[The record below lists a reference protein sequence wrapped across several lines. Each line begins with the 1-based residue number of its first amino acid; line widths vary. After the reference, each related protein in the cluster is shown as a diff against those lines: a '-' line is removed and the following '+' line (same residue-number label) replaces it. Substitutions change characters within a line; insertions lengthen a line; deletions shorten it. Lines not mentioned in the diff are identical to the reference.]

1 MVSVERCVKISLPGV
16 DGLSTSV
23 DSGTSSPSLS
33 EQLLSD
39 ELSVAV
45 VTNTLDS
52 YTNIKMLILYSQINK
67 DNTNN
72 MKII

>member
-1 MVSVERCVKISLPGV
+1 MSLPGV

-33 EQLLSD
+33 ELLLSE

-45 VTNTLDS
+45 VTTTLES
-52 YTNIKMLILYSQINK
+52 HKNIKMLILCFPY
-67 DNTNN
+67 
-72 MKII
+72 